1 MMQRTAMSSFSDAH
15 ESWNIP
21 IIARQLHHLMPPRQS
36 QIWAVLHPDDTP
48 ERFMYSLTAT
58 LYGRMCLSGPV
69 HDLSDA
75 QMETVKEAVAFY
87 QAAPTFNLERSPPLA
102 GFSYPAPERSNHCAG
117 SRSMRIKA
125 MKSSSP

>member
-87 QAAPTFNLERSPPLA
+87 QAAAPT
-102 GFSYPAPERSNHCAG
+102 YPAPEGSNHCAG